1 MSLLEPGSLGLE
13 LLALAVSLVLIGG
26 YHLYLRIRLARD
38 PNYTVQA
45 VNREARRRWV
55 SHIMGSESRSVLGV
69 QTLRNSTMA
78 ATFLAST
85 AVLLIM
91 GTLSLTGQ
99 ADKLAATWHALN
111 FGGVMH
117 VGLWITKLLA
127 LVADFFV
134 AFFAF
139 SMAIRLFNHVGYQL
153 GVPAQEDGRPAALRP
168 EAVALHLNRAGQYY
182 SVGMRA
188 YYFAVPLVF
197 WLFGPYFLIAA
208 SVVLILVL
216 FRVDPMPSL
225 D

>member
-1 MSLLEPGSLGLE
+1 MSFLVTDGFGVDA
-13 LLALAVSLVLIGG
+13 LALLVSVAVVGG
-26 YHLYLRIRLARD
+26 YHFYLRRRLARD

-55 SHIMGSESRSVLGV
+55 QHIMSSESNSILGV

-99 ADKLAATWHALN
+99 ADKLADTWHALN
-111 FGGVMH
+111 LGGALH
-117 VGLWITKLLA
+117 AGLWITKLLA

-134 AFFAF
+134 AFFSF

-153 GVPAQEDGRPAALRP
+153 GVPAGADGRPTHLRP
-168 EAVALHLNRAGQYY
+168 EAVAIHLNRAGHYY

-197 WLFGPYFLIAA
+197 WLFGPYFLVAA

-216 FRVDPMPSL
+216 YRVDRMPTA